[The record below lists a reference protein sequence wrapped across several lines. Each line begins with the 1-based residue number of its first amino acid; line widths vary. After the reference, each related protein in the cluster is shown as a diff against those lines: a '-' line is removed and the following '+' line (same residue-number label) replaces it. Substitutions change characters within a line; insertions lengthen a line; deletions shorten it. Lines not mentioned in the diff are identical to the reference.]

1 MSAELE
7 GLGKGHEAGLF
18 KSDYSRRAFS
28 EFNHENMGSYVHV
41 AQLVECLPG
50 TQKALDSTRDA

>member
-1 MSAELE
+1 MKLD
-7 GLGKGHEAGLF
+7 LF

-28 EFNHENMGSYVHV
+28 EFNHENMGSYVYV

>member
-1 MSAELE
+1 MKLD
-7 GLGKGHEAGLF
+7 LF

-28 EFNHENMGSYVHV
+28 EFNLENMGSYGYV

-50 TQKALDSTRDA
+50 TKKALDSI